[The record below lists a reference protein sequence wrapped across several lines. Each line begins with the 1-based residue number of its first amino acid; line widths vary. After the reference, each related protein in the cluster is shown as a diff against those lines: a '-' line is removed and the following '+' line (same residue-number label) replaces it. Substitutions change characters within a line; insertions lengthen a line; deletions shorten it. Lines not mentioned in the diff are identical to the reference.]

1 MLLTE
6 RVAALIDQAE
16 AAESGQI
23 IPPPL
28 SAATQPNVQ
37 QNQQVEPKDGNA

>member
-6 RVAALIDQAE
+6 RAAALIDQAE
-16 AAESGQI
+16 AAESGQM

-28 SAATQPNVQ
+28 PAATQPNVQ
-37 QNQQVEPKDGNA
+37 QQQTQPKDANT